1 MFFLIFLLTV
11 CAVAIVCTLIL
22 HNMRAKN
29 VAKMFDVCLS
39 DCPTPGTDDSVDVTV
54 STPQKETRRQDD
66 SDEEESPTQVI
77 ASLHAQIQGHARRR
91 ELAALP
97 PLDWAD

>member
-1 MFFLIFLLTV
+1 MFFLTFLLTI
-11 CAVAIVCTLIL
+11 CTVAIVCTLIL

-29 VAKMFDVCLS
+29 VAQMFDLCPS
-39 DCPTPGTDDSVDVTV
+39 DCPTPATDDGVDVTV

-66 SDEEESPTQVI
+66 SDEESPTQVI

-91 ELAALP
+91 ELSALP
-97 PLDWAD
+97 PLDWTD